1 MAGDT
6 VDKEIEDRFGGL
18 LGIGLGDT
26 PALKMTVDVH
36 PGKAVH
42 QGAAGNLHPFRIR
55 RAQLSLHGGLRLPGP
70 SAPARPW
77 PNAWTRWHG
86 AAADRDGIKPIRANG
101 ARGLTA
107 DISHPRRYV
116 VASRRAS
123 ATDCMPWPLPF
134 LREPL

>member
-26 PALKMTVDVH
+26 PARKMTVDVH

-55 RAQLSLHGGLRLPGP
+55 RAQLSLHGGLRLPGLQ
-70 SAPARPW
+70 R
-77 PNAWTRWHG
+77 R
-86 AAADRDGIKPIRANG
+86 
-101 ARGLTA
+101 RGRGPMRGRGGMALRLTA
-107 DISHPRRYV
+107 T
-116 VASRRAS
+116 ASSRSARTMRAG
-123 ATDCMPWPLPF
+123 
-134 LREPL
+134 